1 MILRDKIVKAQS
13 SLNAFAIYFASGKA
27 LLISAVDDELGPDV
41 DFEVK
46 GADSVPEQ
54 NEAVCSVDWSWI
66 YGKEVQSV
74 SRGRGGYGPSIR
86 MDWDNSV
93 ITTSVGIWTAKLSSH
108 LCLLSHSSGFLWQQI
123 SHIAFDQIVFE

>member
-1 MILRDKIVKAQS
+1 MTDSANSDLKGQKIIKAQS

-86 MDWDNSV
+86 MDLGNNLV
-93 ITTSVGIWTAKLSSH
+93 ITTSVGIWDGKAFLS
-108 LCLLSHSSGFLWQQI
+108 FMPFKPQ
-123 SHIAFDQIVFE
+123 

>member
-1 MILRDKIVKAQS
+1 MTDSANNDLKGQKIVKAQS

-86 MDWDNSV
+86 MDLGNNLV
-93 ITTSVGIWTAKLSSH
+93 ITTSVGIWDGKAFLS
-108 LCLLSHSSGFLWQQI
+108 FMPFKPQ
-123 SHIAFDQIVFE
+123 

>member
-1 MILRDKIVKAQS
+1 MTDSANIDLKGQKIVKAQS

-46 GADSVPEQ
+46 GAGSVPEQ

-86 MDWDNSV
+86 MDLGNNLV
-93 ITTSVGIWTAKLSSH
+93 ITTSVGIWDGKAFLS
-108 LCLLSHSSGFLWQQI
+108 FMPFKPQ
-123 SHIAFDQIVFE
+123 